1 MTWQGAIITGVF
13 GVLTAV
19 LTAHFARKQKKPEQ
33 HTADW
38 STFTREMR
46 EWTEQQLE
54 QAAAIMAQQLADRDR
69 EIGKIR
75 QELSEV
81 RGSHDALRVEHRE
94 LRGEHHALK
103 GRYTTLAGWSRYL
116 YSELAT
122 HRDPTTIRAAPPGVF
137 DEIR

>member
-54 QAAAIMAQQLADRDR
+54 QAAQFMANQLAERDR
-69 EIGKIR
+69 EIDKIR
-75 QELSEV
+75 RELSEV
-81 RGSHDALRVEHRE
+81 RGSYEALRVEHRG
-94 LRGEHHALK
+94 LR
-103 GRYTTLAGWSRYL
+103 SRYSSL
-116 YSELAT
+116 VMWARYL
-122 HRDPTTIRAAPPGVF
+122 HDGLKQYRDPADIRPAPPDVF
-137 DEIR
+137 DDVR

>member
-13 GVLTAV
+13 GVLTAA
-19 LTAHFARKQKKPEQ
+19 LTGYFARKQKKPEQ

-46 EWTEQQLE
+46 EWTEQQLA

-81 RGSHDALRVEHRE
+81 RGSYDALRVEHRE
-94 LRGEHHALK
+94 LRGEHHVLK
-103 GRYTTLAGWSRYL
+103 NRYGMLAEWSRYL
-116 YSELAT
+116 YEALAT
-122 HRDPTTIRAAPPGVF
+122 HRDPTSIRPAPPGVL
-137 DEIR
+137 DDVR